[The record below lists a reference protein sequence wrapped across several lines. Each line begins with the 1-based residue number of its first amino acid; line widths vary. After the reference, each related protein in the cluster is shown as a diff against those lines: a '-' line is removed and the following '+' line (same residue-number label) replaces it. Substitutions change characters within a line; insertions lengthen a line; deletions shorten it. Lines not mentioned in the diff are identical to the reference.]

1 MRSYDLSPLFR
12 STVGFD
18 RMSRLLD
25 SAFQAEAPTYPPYN
39 IEKSGEDAYRI
50 TMAVAGFGE
59 DDLDVTQKGSELLV
73 AGKARPTDEEVR
85 YLHRGI
91 AARAF
96 ERRFGLADHVNVV
109 GASLVNGML
118 SIELEREVPEAL
130 KPRTIGIKAADGA
143 KEIEQKKAA

>member
-59 DDLDVTQKGSELLV
+59 DDLEVTQKGSELLV